1 MSRTFE
7 AAENCIRE
15 MVKMEAAGKQV
26 RLHIDA
32 LAARHG
38 LNRYQVM
45 ELAGIVN
52 EMEVV
57 VS

>member
-26 RLHIDA
+26 RTHIEA

-38 LNRYQVM
+38 LHRDQVE
-45 ELAGIVN
+45 ELAGMVH
-52 EMEVV
+52 ELEVV
-57 VS
+57 S